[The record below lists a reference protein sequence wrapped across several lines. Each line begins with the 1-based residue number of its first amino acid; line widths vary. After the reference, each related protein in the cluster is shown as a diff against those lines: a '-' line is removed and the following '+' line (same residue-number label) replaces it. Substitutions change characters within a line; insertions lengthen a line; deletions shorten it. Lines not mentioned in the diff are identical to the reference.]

1 MSRRAARVDANHG
14 EIVAEFRRLGCAVE
28 SLAGVGKGVP
38 DLLVCAHGRNELVEV
53 KTEKGKLTED
63 QARWFRKWPAP
74 VHVVRSTEDVA
85 QLVRWAE
92 LMSQGRKHE
101 S

>member
-28 SLAGVGKGVP
+28 SLAGMGKGVP
-38 DLLVCAHGRNELVEV
+38 DLLVCMHGRNELVEV

-63 QARWFRKWPAP
+63 QVKWFEKWPVT
-74 VHVVRSTEDVA
+74 VHVVRDTLDVA
-85 QLVRWAE
+85 MLVRWAE
-92 LMSQGRKHE
+92 LMSQVKHG

>member
-63 QARWFRKWPAP
+63 QVKWFEKWPVT
-74 VHVVRSTEDVA
+74 VHVVRDTLDVA
-85 QLVRWAE
+85 MLVRWAE
-92 LMSQGRKHE
+92 LMSQVKHG

>member
-28 SLAGVGKGVP
+28 SLAGMGKGVP
-38 DLLVCAHGRNELVEV
+38 DLLVCMHGRNELVEV

-63 QARWFRKWPAP
+63 QVKWFAKWPAP